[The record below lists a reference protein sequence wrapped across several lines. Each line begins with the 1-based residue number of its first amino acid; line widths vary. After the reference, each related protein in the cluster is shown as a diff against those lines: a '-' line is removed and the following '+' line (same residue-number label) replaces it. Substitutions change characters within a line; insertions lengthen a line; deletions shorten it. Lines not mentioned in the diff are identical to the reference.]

1 MFWTIISQ
9 HDRRQKRRWDS
20 PEKQRETNSSVNC
33 VRIEKSS
40 LFELPNKRTRQTLNR
55 TVKKTMEKNW
65 FVMWTALAAH
75 AKSKCAL
82 WHLQRLQTN
91 RSHMQEHSVS
101 RVGLTK
107 SWIISSCFNC
117 YASEFLLS
125 FLHKRKRTS
134 WAHPFRFREFIKKA
148 FTGNERLIQVYW
160 AIAPSTGE
168 RKRERTKAHVIR
180 THPNWF

>member
-9 HDRRQKRRWDS
+9 HDRRQKRRGDS
-20 PEKQRETNSSVNC
+20 PEKQRETDSSVKC
-33 VRIEKSS
+33 VNTWYRIEKSS
-40 LFELPNKRTRQTLNR
+40 LFGLTNKHTRQTLNR

-75 AKSKCAL
+75 AKSKRVL

-91 RSHMQEHSVS
+91 QSHMREHSVS

-125 FLHKRKRTS
+125 FLQKRKRTS
-134 WAHPFRFREFIKKA
+134 WAHPFRFRELLKKHSLWMS
-148 FTGNERLIQVYW
+148 G
-160 AIAPSTGE
+160 
-168 RKRERTKAHVIR
+168 
-180 THPNWF
+180 